1 MLRPKPGEST
11 LYDLAEKVLAVE
23 AEVISGQPYIA
34 FHLRMPPMYRLLGHW
49 DDGVVVVAVHRD
61 RCMEDS

>member
-1 MLRPKPGEST
+1 MLRPKPGESV

-23 AEVISGQPYIA
+23 AEMISGLPYIA
-34 FHLRMPPMYRLLGHW
+34 FHLRMPPMYRLLGCG
-49 DDGVVVVAVHRD
+49 DGVVVVAVHRD